1 VWRVFI
7 LLSPLRI
14 HILICILG
22 VVRCISYSE
31 CKKREFSLS
40 LLLFI
45 FLLNTPWRGGDK
57 NLQGFGIKWTHQIM
71 VCADKV
77 NSFGKTISTIK
88 KGTEVLL
95 DARKNF
101 FK

>member
-1 VWRVFI
+1 M
-7 LLSPLRI
+7 
-14 HILICILG
+14 
-22 VVRCISYSE
+22 E
-31 CKKREFSLS
+31 
-40 LLLFI
+40 
-45 FLLNTPWRGGDK
+45 GGDK
-57 NLQGFGIKWTHQIM
+57 NFQGSGIKWTHQI
-71 VCADKV
+71 VVRADKV